1 MELASKFELH
11 YYLSDASHSMNAL
24 VKNKCETEFLA
35 VTSEVAEILGIHLE
49 LDCEAL
55 KEGGVREI
63 WKALG
68 DNNPQITLLM
78 AALALIWS
86 VIPQTDNELS
96 DLQKEDLRLSIE
108 ERKLEIDKL
117 KQEIEDGVTS
127 EAIEK
132 AAAEALRSC
141 KVATRKSN
149 FYKILSKY
157 EKVTQVGFIELDNE
171 NNSLSNEKL
180 VARDKFHS
188 FILRS
193 QDLKPLKNSS
203 ARIEIAAPVLTD
215 SKAKWKG
222 FYEDQMISFAMNDQD
237 FKRAVVAKQQSFKNG
252 DEIIC
257 VLLIDRKVDEI
268 GEIVT
273 SGYSVDV
280 VLETIHSGVKS
291 KTIQGEQYLK
301 MVEGQRDMFDAEKE

>member
-132 AAAEALRSC
+132 AAAEASRNC
-141 KVATRKSN
+141 KVPTRK
-149 FYKILSKY
+149 
-157 EKVTQVGFIELDNE
+157 
-171 NNSLSNEKL
+171 
-180 VARDKFHS
+180 
-188 FILRS
+188 
-193 QDLKPLKNSS
+193 
-203 ARIEIAAPVLTD
+203 
-215 SKAKWKG
+215 
-222 FYEDQMISFAMNDQD
+222 
-237 FKRAVVAKQQSFKNG
+237 
-252 DEIIC
+252 
-257 VLLIDRKVDEI
+257 
-268 GEIVT
+268 
-273 SGYSVDV
+273 
-280 VLETIHSGVKS
+280 
-291 KTIQGEQYLK
+291 
-301 MVEGQRDMFDAEKE
+301 